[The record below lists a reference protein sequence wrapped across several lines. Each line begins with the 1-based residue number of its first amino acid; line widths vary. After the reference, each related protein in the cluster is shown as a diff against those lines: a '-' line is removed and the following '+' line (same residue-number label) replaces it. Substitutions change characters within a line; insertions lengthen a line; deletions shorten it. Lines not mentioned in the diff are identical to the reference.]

1 MNLAYSEKGN
11 PNSPALVLIHA
22 FPVNRQMWKHQL
34 DGLSDIMRVVAPDL
48 PGFGE
53 SPELGEEKSVAAFA
67 REVVRLL
74 DQLSIPKA
82 VFGGCSMGGY
92 LVFELWRQAP
102 ERFAGI
108 ILCDTRC
115 EADSPEAR
123 ENRMKTI
130 AQIREQGV
138 APLES
143 MLAKLICGETAA
155 NRKELVE
162 DIRVVILSTSP
173 ASAIDALQALADR
186 PDSSQTLASV
196 NVPALAIVG
205 EKDVVSPLDVVRFM
219 QEKIRGARLAIIPNA
234 GHLSPLENPQTVN
247 GAIREFLMEYKIIGR

>member
-1 MNLAYSEKGN
+1 
-11 PNSPALVLIHA
+11 
-22 FPVNRQMWKHQL
+22 
-34 DGLSDIMRVVAPDL
+34 
-48 PGFGE
+48 
-53 SPELGEEKSVAAFA
+53 
-67 REVVRLL
+67 
-74 DQLSIPKA
+74 
-82 VFGGCSMGGY
+82 
-92 LVFELWRQAP
+92 
-102 ERFAGI
+102 
-108 ILCDTRC
+108 
-115 EADSPEAR
+115 
-123 ENRMKTI
+123 
-130 AQIREQGV
+130 
-138 APLES
+138 LES

-173 ASAIDALQALADR
+173 ASAIDALHAMADR